1 MPSKH
6 FPISILQNGVKI
18 TMEPPKGLRQNLLR
32 TYANISDKDLDDCGK
47 PDQYK
52 KMMFGFSLF
61 HAII

>member
-1 MPSKH
+1 
-6 FPISILQNGVKI
+6 
-18 TMEPPKGLRQNLLR
+18 MEPPKGLRQNLLR